1 MIFSMGFDEAL
12 VQRALAAAAKMSGD
26 SQRVVDVS
34 QRAVDILL
42 SGELLLH
49 ASSSSIPSPTVSLP
63 AIFSMGFDQ
72 ELVQRALANAGGDE
86 QRAVDLIISRQVPS
100 GAGASIS
107 ASLAS
112 APELSHA
119 VPENPHNAGNEM
131 VGRSRYT
138 YPNGDV
144 YEGLFEKGK
153 PHGTGL
159 VKYADG
165 GCYEGDWSD
174 DKKHGRGMLAYAS
187 DGKACMQGVDYL
199 WNAGDTYDGGWHDD
213 KRHGACRYTFFNGET
228 FDCTWEYDH
237 CPEFTPRQC
246 VVQARSAGVKA
257 AAEAF
262 VAPSCP
268 VVLSMGSGES
278 PVPDSNAQADGS
290 KEKALDSRELLSDGH
305 PSGNASSLHMRRPAI
320 FSLGFDAALVQQ
332 TLNTAGGNHE
342 RAVDLIISEH
352 FAPAAGCASAANAV
366 PAVNPILSAAPSIN
380 FSTEW
385 LDEGGFVCP
394 KNVNFSRQ
402 CPKGHALQAL
412 GKFVCDGPIRQL
424 MCRICHASCSSKV
437 DQAETWFNCSVDESC
452 CCRYSVCKECA
463 QASDD
468 ALSTSVV
475 ATSDTFRTLVSCC
488 KIN

>member
-12 VQRALAAAAKMSGD
+12 VHRALAAAAKMAGGN
-26 SQRVVDVS
+26 QRVVDVS

-49 ASSSSIPSPTVSLP
+49 ASSSSSLTASLP

-72 ELVQRALANAGGDE
+72 DLVQRALANAGGDE
-86 QRAVDLIISRQVPS
+86 QRAVDLIISGQVPS
-100 GAGASIS
+100 GAGASMS

-112 APELSHA
+112 APELCHD
-119 VPENPHNAGNEM
+119 VPENPLNAAGEM
-131 VGRSRYT
+131 AGRSRYT

-144 YEGLFEKGK
+144 YDGLFEKGK
-153 PHGTGL
+153 PHGKGV

-174 DKKHGRGMLAYAS
+174 GKRHGKGVLAYAL
-187 DGKACMQGVDYL
+187 DGKACLPGVDYF
-199 WNAGDTYDGGWHDD
+199 WNAGDTYDGGWQDN

-228 FDCTWEYDH
+228 FDCTWEYDR

-257 AAEAF
+257 AAEAS

-268 VVLSMGSGES
+268 VVLSTVSNES
-278 PVPDSNAQADGS
+278 LVPDSNAKADGS

-305 PSGNASSLHMRRPAI
+305 SSGNASSLHMRPAI
-320 FSLGFDAALVQQ
+320 FALGFDASLVHQA
-332 TLNTAGGNHE
+332 LNTAGGNHE

-366 PAVNPILSAAPSIN
+366 PAVTPILSAAPSIN

-385 LDEGGFVCP
+385 LDEDGLVCP

-412 GKFVCDGPIRQL
+412 GKFVRDGPIRQL
-424 MCRICHASCSSKV
+424 MCRICHASCTSEA
-437 DQAETWFNCSVDESC
+437 DRAETWFNCSVDEGC
-452 CCRYSVCKECA
+452 CCRYSVCEECA

-468 ALSTSVV
+468 AFSTSAV
-475 ATSDTFRTLVSCC
+475 AASDTFRSLVSCC
-488 KIN
+488 QIN